1 MRIWLNNASMRL
13 TIVRVQRLAL
23 TMRIDTSLYDLCF
36 QWLHIDNTHIIYP
49 TKLKA
54 LFPKIIKKKSTF
66 KVDDSDSAYGITSYV
81 IEYMNCS

>member
-54 LFPKIIKKKSTF
+54 LFPKIIKKKARLKSTILIRLT
-66 KVDDSDSAYGITSYV
+66 VSRHTSL
-81 IEYMNCS
+81 NCS